1 MSDYPVLT
9 ADDAPD
15 ASRETMRAVEAAFGF
30 LPNLHGVLAHSPT
43 LLKSYAAVTQ
53 AFGESS
59 FDAVEQQ
66 VVLLSVSFEN
76 ECTYCVAAHSTVAD
90 MVGMDASTLDA
101 IRAGGDLPESK
112 LSALAALTRE
122 VVASRGYPSDE
133 TLRAFRE
140 AGYRPEQVLDVI
152 AGIGLKTMSNYTNH
166 LAHTP
171 VDERFAAREW
181 AGAGA
186 GA

>member
-9 ADDAPD
+9 PDEAPD
-15 ASRETMRAVEAAFGF
+15 GSRETMEAVQAAFGF

-53 AFGESS
+53 IFGESS

-90 MVGMDASTLDA
+90 MVKMDEATVEA
-101 IRAGGDLPESK
+101 IRAGAELPDPRHN
-112 LSALAALTRE
+112 ALAAMTRE
-122 VVASRGYPSDE
+122 IVASRGYPGDA
-133 TLRAFRE
+133 TLQAFLG
-140 AGYRPEQVLDVI
+140 AGYDRAQVLDVI
-152 AGIGLKTMSNYTNH
+152 AGVGLKTMSNYTNH

-171 VDERFAAREW
+171 VDEQFAAREW
-181 AGAGA
+181 SGAGA
-186 GA
+186 TA